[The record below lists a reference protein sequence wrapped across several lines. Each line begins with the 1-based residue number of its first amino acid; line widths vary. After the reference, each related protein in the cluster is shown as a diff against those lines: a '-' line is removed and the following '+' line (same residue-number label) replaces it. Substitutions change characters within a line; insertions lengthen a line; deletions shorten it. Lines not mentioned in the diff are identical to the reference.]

1 MDDDMKKLQMRN
13 KRLETRKKMEILGKE
28 RNDKLIVSEVR
39 KREQKMVDYRYRN
52 RVASIFSAQDYNKSL
67 DNWAKK
73 GFANSS
79 LNKDDLDIQTKIDK
93 QN

>member
-28 RNDKLIVSEVR
+28 ENDKLLVSEVR
-39 KREQKMVDYRYRN
+39 KREQKLVDYRYRN
-52 RVASIFSAQDYNKSL
+52 RITQLLGATEYSKSL

-73 GFANSS
+73 GFTNAN
-79 LNKDDLDIQTKIDK
+79 LPKGD
-93 QN
+93 